1 MEITRN
7 ITKNSIKIGKLIVL
21 VFIFF
26 GFHYCSTSHTPAKRH
41 KNLSYLYNDS
51 EILLHP
57 RYQVYNLSKD
67 SSEVFVK
74 ISISDLLIKDLGKD
88 YDKYALLEIHYR
100 LYESLSIGG
109 LLDSSTF
116 FHKIVVEEN
125 KPINVFS
132 FKIKTPNYQ
141 KTYLSIKIKD
151 VFSERTRKDYLEIDK
166 AYSVSRQSFLIK
178 ESQTKELVFGSEL
191 LLNKTYTIQSPLLKK
206 HRLYIQEQKNI
217 QTIATPPAS
226 SERIPMVKL
235 IPDTTY
241 AFDGNTIS
249 FDKPR
254 FVFLSFD
261 TTRVKGIALFLHDSL
276 YNYLH
281 TPTQMIEPLR
291 YLVDQ
296 KEYQEMLLDSNPK
309 LALDRF
315 WLRTASDVRHAE
327 EMIKV
332 YYHRVAVANKYFS
345 SYQQGW
351 RTDRGMVYVI
361 YGEPSKIYKSQ
372 ILERWIYGTMDSERA
387 LTFDFDKRWS
397 PFSDN
402 NYRLVRGENYKQSWS
417 QAVSAWKDG
426 RIYSIAK

>member
-1 MEITRN
+1 M
-7 ITKNSIKIGKLIVL
+7 
-21 VFIFF
+21 
-26 GFHYCSTSHTPAKRH
+26 
-41 KNLSYLYNDS
+41 
-51 EILLHP
+51 LLHP
-57 RYQVYNLSKD
+57 QYQVYNINKD

-88 YDKYALLEIHYR
+88 YNKYALLEIHYR

-109 LLDSSTF
+109 LIDSSSF
-116 FHKIVVEEN
+116 FQKIIVEEN

-206 HRLYIQEQKNI
+206 HRLYIQEQNNI
-217 QTIATPPAS
+217 QSIATPPAS
-226 SERIPMVKL
+226 SERIPVVKL
-235 IPDTTY
+235 TPDTTY
-241 AFDGNTIS
+241 LSDGNAIS

-254 FVFLSFD
+254 FVFLNFD
-261 TTRVKGIALFLHDSL
+261 TTRVKGVALLLYDSL

-281 TPTQMIEPLR
+281 TPTQMIAPLR
-291 YLVDQ
+291 YLVDE
-296 KEYQEMLLDSNPK
+296 KEYRALRLDSNSK

-315 WLRTASDVRHAE
+315 WLRTAGDSRHAV

-361 YGEPSKIYKSQ
+361 YGEPAKIYKSQ